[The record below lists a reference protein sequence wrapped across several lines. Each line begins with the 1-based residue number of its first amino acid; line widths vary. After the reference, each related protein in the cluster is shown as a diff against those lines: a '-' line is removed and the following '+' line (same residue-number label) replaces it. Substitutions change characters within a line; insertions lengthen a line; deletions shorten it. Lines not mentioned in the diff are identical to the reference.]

1 MKAAVFIKHTLA
13 AALLSV
19 GLSAVAAPSPQAKQ
33 PPQDFS
39 AIQAVTL
46 ENKLPG
52 RKIPYFIRNDEGER
66 RLVGGMVL
74 NTIARAVDTD
84 GDYEMMTW
92 VGGKEAGLPLYSLK
106 NSHQAFYVIEGK
118 VEFWL
123 DGKYYLLTPGDYA
136 SVPPGVKAAF
146 RFQNQRNK
154 ILLWATGS
162 DMYQSFSRM
171 GEPFSGYVQPETA
184 KAGFSREQLLA
195 ATTQNGS
202 LTWFGE
208 PKAKRQA
215 AKMTL
220 DKAPN
225 RAQAYVLAEGAGER
239 YVVGDQMFTYLG
251 DAKASDG
258 RFIALLTEGPKGDLV
273 PPHFHGEHTEIFYPL
288 IGRVNMLGNKQQL
301 EAQPGDAVHIP
312 AGVVH
317 SYQIKDHYTKF
328 IGFLTPAVFDNFF
341 RTLGDPYQGRV
352 YPSQPGPVQFQR
364 VIQNIDKLD
373 IYLQGGKPEGK

>member
-1 MKAAVFIKHTLA
+1 MKAAVFIKYTLA
-13 AALLSV
+13 AALLSA
-19 GLSAVAAPSPQAKQ
+19 GLGAVAAPPQAKQ

-39 AIQAVTL
+39 AVQAVTL
-46 ENKLPG
+46 ENSLPG

-66 RLVGGMVL
+66 RLAGGMVL
-74 NTIARAVDTD
+74 NTIARAADTG

-106 NSHQAFYVIEGK
+106 NAHQAFYVIEGK
-118 VEFWL
+118 VGFWL

-154 ILLWATGS
+154 ILLWATGG
-162 DMYQSFSRM
+162 DAYQAFSRL
-171 GEPFSGYVQPETA
+171 GGPFGGYVQPETA
-184 KAGFSREQLLA
+184 KPGFSREQLLA
-195 ATTQNGS
+195 AAQNGG

-208 PKAKRQA
+208 PEAGRRA

-220 DKAPN
+220 DKAPG
-225 RAQAYVLAEGAGER
+225 RAEAYVLAEGAGER

-251 DAKASDG
+251 DAKASNG
-258 RFIALLTEGPKGDLV
+258 RFIALLTEGPQGGWV

-288 IGRVNMLGNKQQL
+288 VGRVNMLGNQKQL

-317 SYQIKDHYTKF
+317 SYQLKDHYTKF
-328 IGFLTPAVFDNFF
+328 IGFLTPAVFDDFF

-352 YPSQPGPVQFQR
+352 YPSRPEPVKFQR

-373 IYLQGGKPEGK
+373 IYLQDGKPEGR